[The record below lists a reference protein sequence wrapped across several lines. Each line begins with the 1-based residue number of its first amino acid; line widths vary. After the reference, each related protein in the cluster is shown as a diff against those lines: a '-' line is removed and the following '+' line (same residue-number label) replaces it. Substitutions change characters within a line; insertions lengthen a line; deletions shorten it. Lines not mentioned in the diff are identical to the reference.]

1 MNEAGHSLSDDMNER
16 VTRAFRY
23 AQVGRCV
30 SSVTH
35 DINNYLGAIM
45 AYAELCGMDAQ
56 ISDDSKRMLGEMLK
70 AVRKCADLVGNLTDV
85 ARRERP
91 DIRLLE
97 PQQLTQRVL
106 DIRGYDLRTASVR
119 VTTQYQPNLP
129 FLAVNL
135 PRVQQAFMYLVANTL
150 EAMDSADHKA
160 LKIAVEDEGGEVVFS
175 FKDSAKAVPEPIR
188 QKMFDPFF
196 TTKGPD
202 HLGLGLTFARAT
214 FEDHGGSLTY
224 DPESGFVARIA
235 RENKYSGGG

>member
-1 MNEAGHSLSDDMNER
+1 MNEASPSLSKDMNER
-16 VTRAFRY
+16 VMRTFRY

-45 AYAELCGMDAQ
+45 AYAELCGMDAHL
-56 ISDDSKRMLGEMLK
+56 SDESQRMLGEMLK
-70 AVRKCADLVGNLTDV
+70 AVRKCAGLVGNLTDV

-91 DIRLLE
+91 DVRLLE
-97 PQQLTQRVL
+97 PRQLTERVL

-119 VTTQYQPNLP
+119 VTTQYESDLP

-135 PRVQQAFMYLVANTL
+135 PRIQQAFMYLVANTL
-150 EAMDSADHKA
+150 EAMDGTDHKT
-160 LKIAVEDEGGEVVFS
+160 LRIAVGEEGGVVVFS
-175 FKDSAKAVPEPIR
+175 FKDSAEAVPEPVR
-188 QKMFDPFF
+188 EKMFDPYF

-202 HLGLGLTFARAT
+202 HLGLGLTLARAA

-224 DPESGFVARIA
+224 DPGSGFVARIA
-235 RENKYSGGG
+235 RDNPYSGEN